1 MLAALAAY
9 YNSFPSPFIFDD
21 LPAITENPTIQHF
34 RSALSPPHNGSGVD
48 GRPLVN
54 LSLAVNYAIGGMQVG
69 GYHAVNLAIHILAG
83 LVLFG
88 IVRRTLQQPV
98 LKKRFGEAA
107 LPLALTVALLWT
119 VHPLQTESVTCIIQR
134 TESLMGLL
142 YLATLYFFIR
152 GTEARLSRGWHA
164 LAITTCALGMVTKE
178 VMVSAPLIVLFYDR
192 TFVAGTFR
200 EAWQRHKGCYL
211 GLFGTWLLLGY
222 LVVHMGGS
230 RGEAAGFGLTIT
242 PLTYALT
249 QCQAIVSYLELSVWP
264 HPLVLDYGTD
274 VVQQVSAVAPQA
286 VILTLLVAGTLFM
299 LRYRPILGFLGAWFF
314 AILAPSSS
322 VVPLVTQTIAEH
334 RMYLPLAAVI
344 TLGVLGLYALI
355 GQRSV
360 AAFFAIAVGLVLLT
374 VQRNED
380 YRSAVAIWTD
390 TVAKRPHNARAHT
403 NLANELLQAGQPE
416 EALEQ
421 SEEALRL
428 EPDYAD
434 AHCNLATA
442 LFRLG
447 QLTEAASQYDETL
460 RLDADNAKAHYN
472 LGNILA
478 REGRMPEAIGHFE
491 ETVRLKP
498 EDIAAHNNLAN
509 ALFLADRVPE
519 AIGRYEE
526 TLRLKP
532 DFAEAHNNLGNA
544 LRQMGRVP
552 ESIAQFE
559 EVLRLKPD
567 DVQARRMLAQLR
579 GLAPSPVPGP

>member
-9 YNSFPSPFIFDD
+9 YNSFSSPFIFDD

-83 LVLFG
+83 LALFG
-88 IVRRTLQQPV
+88 IVRRTLQQPI
-98 LKKRFGEAA
+98 LEKQFGEAA
-107 LPLALTVALLWT
+107 LPLALTVALLWI

-152 GTEARLSRGWHA
+152 GTEARRSRGWYA

-178 VMVSAPLIVLFYDR
+178 VMVSAPLIVLLYDR

-242 PLTYALT
+242 PWTYALT

-274 VVQQVSAVAPQA
+274 VVQQISAVAPQA
-286 VILTLLVAGTLFM
+286 VILTLLVAGTLVM
-299 LRYRPILGFLGAWFF
+299 LRYRPTLGFLGAWFF

-360 AAFFAIAVGLVLLT
+360 VAFFAIAVGLVVLT

-380 YRSAVAIWTD
+380 YRNAVAIWSD
-390 TVAKRPHNARAHT
+390 TVAKCPHNARAHT
-403 NLANELLQAGQPE
+403 NLANELLQTGQPE
-416 EALEQ
+416 KAMEQ

-447 QLTEAASQYDETL
+447 QLPEAASQYVEAL
-460 RLDADNAKAHYN
+460 RLDANNAKAHYN

-478 REGRMPEAIGHFE
+478 QEGRMPEAIGHFE
-491 ETVRLKP
+491 EAVRLKP
-498 EDIAAHNNLAN
+498 DDAAAHNNLAN

-519 AIGRYEE
+519 AIGHYEE

-544 LRQMGRVP
+544 LRRMGRIP

-567 DVQARRMLAQLR
+567 DAQARRMLTQLQ
-579 GLAPSPVPGP
+579 GLAPPSVPSP